1 MAKQINWTNLTPS
14 ESRTLE
20 QLEKAGKEIF
30 EAPIEIESADQ
41 LHAMGLTWDQCRT
54 WYFGTK
60 RVTVH
65 LTPSDEQTY
74 RFLRDELRAKH
85 RSEYRERRCMI
96 PGKLKPLI
104 PCPEKN
110 SCKNCPYPQCRDSQL
125 PDLSWDEYVDVM
137 SGVAQVD
144 PGFAQLERRMA
155 IADAVKFIADQNPK
169 FAQAIVLKEYYGLSV
184 AEIAQKLN
192 DTERNIYYYLSEAK
206 RIGKQYKRDNE

>member
-1 MAKQINWTNLTPS
+1 MKAPLLHPGCNVVDLLGKGMHLIHRIVRAKCYANRSVRILLWRSYSP
-14 ESRTLE
+14 E
-20 QLEKAGKEIF
+20 
-30 EAPIEIESADQ
+30 
-41 LHAMGLTWDQCRT
+41 
-54 WYFGTK
+54 YFGTK

-125 PDLSWDEYVDVM
+125 PDLSWDEYVDAM
-137 SGVAQVD
+137 SGVAQAD
-144 PGFAQLERRMA
+144 PGFEQLEKRMA
-155 IADAVKFIADQNPK
+155 IADAVKAIADQNPK
-169 FAQAIVLKEYYGLSV
+169 FAQAILLKEYYGLSV

-192 DTERNIYYYLSEAK
+192 DTERNIYYFPEA
-206 RIGKQYKRDNE
+206 RFLLYYGNH

>member
-1 MAKQINWTNLTPS
+1 MAKQIVWKDLTPS

-20 QLEKAGKEIF
+20 QLERAGKEVF

-85 RSEYRERRCMI
+85 RSEYRELRCMI
-96 PGKLKPLI
+96 PGKLKSLI

-125 PDLSWDEYVDVM
+125 PDLSWDEYVE
-137 SGVAQVD
+137 A
-144 PGFAQLERRMA
+144 F
-155 IADAVKFIADQNPK
+155 ADAVKFIADQNPK